1 MTDKIFIMQ
10 SDTAGINTT
19 FVENR
24 ITDAVDGLA
33 SISKE
38 KYERKATIIEN
49 ATDMTTQEKLDALDK
64 NYGRH
69 RQEIFE
75 GLVFTV
81 LSLALLGIAVKY
93 PTAIKRVLRLAA

>member
-1 MTDKIFIMQ
+1 MTDKIFIRQ
-10 SDTAGINTT
+10 SDTAGINTA
-19 FVENR
+19 FIENR
-24 ITDAVDGLA
+24 ITDAVDGLD
-33 SISKE
+33 SISKQ

-81 LSLALLGIAVKY
+81 LSLGLLAIAVKN
-93 PTAIKRVLRLAA
+93 PTAIKRVLRLAG

>member
-10 SDTAGINTT
+10 SDSRHQYPFIENALPIAG
-19 FVENR
+19 R
-24 ITDAVDGLA
+24 SA